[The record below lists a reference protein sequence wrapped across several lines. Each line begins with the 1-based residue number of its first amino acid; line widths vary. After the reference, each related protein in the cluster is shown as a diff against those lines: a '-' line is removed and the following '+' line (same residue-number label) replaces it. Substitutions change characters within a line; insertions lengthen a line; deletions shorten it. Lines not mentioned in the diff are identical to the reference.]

1 MTCIAPDFAP
11 STAYRNYGCR
21 CERCRAWKREA
32 MRAYDARRTA
42 SPGRARR
49 RRYDDGVVD
58 WLIVDRLLSGEAD
71 ITDATYGEA
80 LEAARRAYGRDG
92 WWTWCDKA
100 LGLRSQRIKAIAD
113 EMAGAQVG
121 A

>member
-1 MTCIAPDFAP
+1 MSCPYPDLSP
-11 STAYRNYGCR
+11 SWAYKRYRCR
-21 CERCRAWKREA
+21 CERCRTWRHEEHLREQPA
-32 MRAYDARRTA
+32 ETRH
-42 SPGRARR
+42 RR

-71 ITDATYGEA
+71 LTDATYGEA
-80 LEAARRAYGRDG
+80 LEAARRAYGREG

-113 EMAGAQVG
+113 EMAMALMGGAM
-121 A
+121 